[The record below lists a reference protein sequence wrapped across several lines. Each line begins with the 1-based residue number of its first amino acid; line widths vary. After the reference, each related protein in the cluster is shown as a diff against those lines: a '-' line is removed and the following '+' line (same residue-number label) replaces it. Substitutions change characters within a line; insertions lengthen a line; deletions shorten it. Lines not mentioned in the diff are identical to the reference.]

1 MLSYGTNR
9 HCHPGHPSTPHLH
22 AARINH
28 CPQSRWIRCVST
40 DHEDQ
45 ITSYEAQVDYYT
57 RYISGQAGWKLAG
70 IYTDEG
76 IIGTRANHREGFKTT
91 VADALDG
98 KIDQIITKCTVD
110 AEDGLL
116 ITIMSSLVQ
125 EEALPI
131 SKTSHS
137 DTGNTSLTA

>member
-1 MLSYGTNR
+1 MLSYGTDR
-9 HCHPGHPSTPHLH
+9 HSHPEHPSTPHRH

-28 CPQSRWIRCVST
+28 CPQSRWICCVST
-40 DHEDQ
+40 DHED
-45 ITSYEAQVDYYT
+45 QVDYYT

-91 VADALDG
+91 VADALAG

-110 AEDGLL
+110 AEGGLL